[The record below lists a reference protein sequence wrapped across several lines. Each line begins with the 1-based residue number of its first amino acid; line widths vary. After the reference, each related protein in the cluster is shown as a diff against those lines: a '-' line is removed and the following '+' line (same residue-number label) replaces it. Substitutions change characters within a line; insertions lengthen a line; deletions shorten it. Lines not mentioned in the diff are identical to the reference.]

1 MLNGI
6 QRLLITQIAALQAL
20 CQLQQLL
27 KAMQR
32 IPPWQQILELWQK
45 LITSSMAGIP
55 LQTGLAPVMRQGQ
68 RISHRPAIQLFT
80 LNGKPSLLTTE
91 IQITVVRRL
100 QQLMQLLHQF
110 LYQET
115 VAL

>member
-1 MLNGI
+1 MPSGI
-6 QRLLITQIAALQAL
+6 QQSPITRMAALQAR
-20 CQLQQLL
+20 CQLQQQL

-80 LNGKPSLLTTE
+80 LNGKPS
-91 IQITVVRRL
+91 
-100 QQLMQLLHQF
+100 
-110 LYQET
+110 
-115 VAL
+115 